1 MSSFK
6 CGMRRFDKHNTVPS
20 KPSNTQLHNENQ
32 AKLSE
37 LLRLREEQDK
47 GAFPLTTPSVTPSI
61 ALVKD
66 DTPIILNDTY
76 TPWKTPSST
85 VTYP

>member
-20 KPSNTQLHNENQ
+20 KPSNAQLHNENQ

-37 LLRLREEQDK
+37 LLRLREEQDI
-47 GAFPLTTPSVTPSI
+47 GAFPSVTPSI

>member
-20 KPSNTQLHNENQ
+20 KPSNAQLYNENQ

-47 GAFPLTTPSVTPSI
+47 GAFPSVTPSI

-85 VTYP
+85 VIYP